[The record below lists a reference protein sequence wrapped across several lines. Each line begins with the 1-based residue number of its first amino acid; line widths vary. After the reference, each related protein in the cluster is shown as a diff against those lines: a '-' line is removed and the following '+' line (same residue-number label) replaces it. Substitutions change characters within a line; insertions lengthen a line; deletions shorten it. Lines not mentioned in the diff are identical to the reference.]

1 MLWADDLVLLA
12 LDEDSLQATLDVL
25 NKYCD
30 AWGLQINPKK
40 TKVLIFNKSGKLI
53 RPNMILKIGEQI
65 IESTKSYCYLG
76 IIFTPSGSF
85 TNAINELK
93 KKAMRATFSL
103 KRFINHKCI
112 SITTIFRLFD
122 ALILPIL
129 TYACQITFPYSIMSS
144 SLTTTKTNHANWQ
157 GNWITKVSRD
167 PFEKLHLKFIKWTL
181 GVHKKASNLGVW
193 GETGRHPIGI
203 QMLKQTI
210 SYYNRVSLGPS
221 SSLVHLSFLEQQSNN
236 MKWFTS
242 IEKLIAAH
250 GTSTTTKEGLTVI
263 SAGKSAKSCKMMFE
277 SIWKGALT
285 KSPKLDFYKKI
296 KYSFS
301 KEPYLDSLEF
311 DLRKTLTKLR
321 ISAHKLPVEQG
332 RYLTPPIPRPNRHC
346 EVCKA
351 YNNITLLGDEAHF
364 LFACRSSTM
373 NWGYLTTS
381 RLNLIKNKNCED
393 IFVPTSD
400 ITELKNLAVFVKR
413 SYLQYIKDASN
424 MQVP

>member
-1 MLWADDLVLLA
+1 
-12 LDEDSLQATLDVL
+12 
-25 NKYCD
+25 
-30 AWGLQINPKK
+30 
-40 TKVLIFNKSGKLI
+40 
-53 RPNMILKIGEQI
+53 MILKIGEQI

-193 GETGRHPIGI
+193 GETGRHPIGV

-221 SSLVHLSFLEQQSNN
+221 SSLVHL
-236 MKWFTS
+236 
-242 IEKLIAAH
+242 
-250 GTSTTTKEGLTVI
+250 
-263 SAGKSAKSCKMMFE
+263 
-277 SIWKGALT
+277 
-285 KSPKLDFYKKI
+285 
-296 KYSFS
+296 
-301 KEPYLDSLEF
+301 
-311 DLRKTLTKLR
+311 
-321 ISAHKLPVEQG
+321 
-332 RYLTPPIPRPNRHC
+332 
-346 EVCKA
+346 
-351 YNNITLLGDEAHF
+351 
-364 LFACRSSTM
+364 
-373 NWGYLTTS
+373 
-381 RLNLIKNKNCED
+381 
-393 IFVPTSD
+393 
-400 ITELKNLAVFVKR
+400 
-413 SYLQYIKDASN
+413 
-424 MQVP
+424 